1 MTATTTEVATI
12 PQLSHGEAMELQ
24 ATELERTIAL
34 LRSLGDYDWEAQT
47 DCPDWDVRAMYQH
60 VLGACEAGAAMREN
74 IHRLRRARAHRRQ
87 FGGPLEA
94 ALSAVHVSERAHLD
108 PVAIVRRLEAT
119 APTTLRGRTRTPA
132 FGRNGATLK
141 VDGPVHER
149 WKLGYLID
157 VIYLRDMWMHRVDA
171 CRGTGRD
178 LELTSDDD
186 GRIVADVVAEWAHRH
201 QQPFLLDL
209 TGLAG
214 GRYAEEI
221 ALSRG
226 TTSLPPLDA
235 VEFCR
240 TLAGR
245 SPASGLLATIVPF

>member
-1 MTATTTEVATI
+1 MTATTTDVTTIAT
-12 PQLSHGEAMELQ
+12 LSHGEAMDLQ
-24 ATELERTIAL
+24 ASQLARTIAL
-34 LRSLGDYDWEAQT
+34 LRSFDDHDWEART

-60 VLGACEAGAAMREN
+60 VLGACEAGASMREN
-74 IHRLRRARAHRRQ
+74 LHQLRRARAHRRR

-94 ALSAVHVSERAHLD
+94 ALSAVQVRERADLD
-108 PVAIVRRLEAT
+108 PKTIIRRFEAT
-119 APTTLRGRTRTPA
+119 APRTVRGRARTPS
-132 FGRNGATLK
+132 FLRDHATLM

-171 CRGTGRD
+171 CRATGRD
-178 LELTSDDD
+178 LELTQADD

-201 QQPFLLDL
+201 QQTFLLEL
-209 TGLAG
+209 TGIAG
-214 GRYAEEI
+214 GRYA
-221 ALSRG
+221 AKNATQSDAPSLLS
-226 TTSLPPLDA
+226 LDA

-245 SPASGLLATIVPF
+245 SPSSGLLTTVVPF